1 MGRSKDEI
9 YDLVVDALVREF
21 ELERDAL
28 RPDSHLIDDL
38 DLDSIDAIDL
48 GVRLE
53 EKVGVSFSEED
64 LKSLQTLQDV
74 VDLIHERL

>member
-1 MGRSKDEI
+1 MGLSKAEI
-9 YDLVVDALVREF
+9 LGSVTDALVREF
-21 ELERDAL
+21 EFASDRLHPGA
-28 RPDSHLIDDL
+28 HLIDDL

-48 GVRLE
+48 AVRLE
-53 EKVGVSFSEED
+53 EQLGVSFSEED